1 MNMSTAKKDLMLIFT
16 LLFSASF
23 PFPVVSA
30 LVQVSQPQEDM
41 LEGDMT
47 LTVYP
52 DGYYE
57 VCIVGSSIHTLDPL
71 GSVPPFY
78 NIAFEHVNNPVGVN
92 LTEVSSTLVI
102 KLGPDFAETLAAL
115 DLDIRIQVEGKN
127 VEVDIYFDLPGYAG
141 VNGRIDFVT
150 DDQMSEGVLN
160 AEMTVKIWYTVY
172 PKEQIEMFID
182 SLPLLKA
189 QLLSVVSDA
198 TEGKLTVKD
207 LVIVDSE
214 VGPVMATIT
223 FRASVVGDFVEGL
236 SGLPERVSIPDI
248 DLLDIESGID
258 FDEAI
263 MTSIK
268 SADLR
273 VSFNNEELAFSIVFE
288 GVVEGNV
295 DGQINLIKRL
305 VLEESLQESEL
316 DPETIEMINSF
327 LLPTELSVVDLN
339 TTVEYSFE
347 DEVQVFEFS
356 LRGLELRPPTA
367 EALLIALE
375 KASEE
380 VSQPSFTLS
389 LKGGSESKSYVEI
402 VVPES
407 TSEPLLKEPSR
418 VVWAFD
424 DIENLNQVVF
434 EIKEEKTTIGLSPQ
448 VVVQVVGA
456 LAAVAVAAFLLAKKM

>member
-1 MNMSTAKKDLMLIFT
+1 
-16 LLFSASF
+16 
-23 PFPVVSA
+23 
-30 LVQVSQPQEDM
+30 
-41 LEGDMT
+41 
-47 LTVYP
+47 
-52 DGYYE
+52 
-57 VCIVGSSIHTLDPL
+57 
-71 GSVPPFY
+71 VPPFY
-78 NIAFEHVNNPVGVN
+78 NVAFELVNSPVGVN
-92 LTEVSSTLVI
+92 LTEVSSALVI
-102 KLGPDFAETLAAL
+102 KLGPDFAETLAAF
-115 DLDIRIQVEGKN
+115 DLDVRIHVEGKS
-127 VEVDIYFDLPGYAG
+127 VEADISFDLPGYAA

-172 PKEQIEMFID
+172 PKEHIEMLIESF
-182 SLPLLKA
+182 PMLKA
-189 QLLSVVSDA
+189 QLLSAVSDA

-236 SGLPERVSIPDI
+236 SGLPERVTIPNIDLPDI
-248 DLLDIESGID
+248 EPGID

-263 MTSIK
+263 TTSVK

-273 VSFNNEELAFSIVFE
+273 VSFDNEELAFSIVFE
-288 GVVEGNV
+288 GVVEGDV

-316 DPETIEMINSF
+316 DPETVEMINSF

-339 TTVEYSFE
+339 TTVEYSIE

-356 LRGLELRPPTA
+356 LCGLGLRPPTA
-367 EALLIALE
+367 EALLIALQ

-380 VSQPSFTLS
+380 VSQPNFTLT
-389 LKGGSESKSYVEI
+389 LKSGSEGKRYVEI
-402 VVPES
+402 VVPEP
-407 TSEPLLKEPSR
+407 TSEPLAKEPRR

-424 DIENLNQVVF
+424 DIENLSQVTF
-434 EIKEEKTTIGLSPQ
+434 EVKEQKTNIGLTPQ
-448 VVVQVVGA
+448 VAVSIVGA
-456 LAAVAVAAFLLAKKM
+456 AAAIAVVAFLLVKRM